1 MGGTLLG
8 LARMASPCLRKLGLS
23 HFIHP
28 VPMLQW
34 EGDNPSEHLMAFLKG
49 EEEETESY
57 TKTPTGVVKLNKQL
71 LPTVQDSVLHSCNKN
86 WFTEDGSQSLHL
98 YSLLMI

>member
-1 MGGTLLG
+1 MGWTLLG

-34 EGDNPSEHLMAFLKG
+34 VADNPNEHLMAFLK
-49 EEEETESY
+49 EKEDETLNNF
-57 TKTPTGVVKLNKQL
+57 TTPADIDDLTKQL
-71 LPTVQDSVLHSCNKN
+71 LIRKVKFRNFIILIQCRL
-86 WFTEDGSQSLHL
+86 
-98 YSLLMI
+98 